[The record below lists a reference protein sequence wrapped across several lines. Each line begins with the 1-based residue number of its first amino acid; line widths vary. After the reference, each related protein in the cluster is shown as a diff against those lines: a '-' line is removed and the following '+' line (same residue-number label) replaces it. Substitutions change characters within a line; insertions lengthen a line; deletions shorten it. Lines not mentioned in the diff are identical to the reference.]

1 MTDTHDENGT
11 RSGDADRTDRG
22 DAAEPARPDI
32 DPAILADAAAAVTA
46 AGAATAAGAVTA
58 AGEAAATD
66 GTSATA
72 DGESRP
78 ATDAA
83 GIPAPEAATAEA
95 ATAPDVGNDETG
107 ETPADSESSP
117 LAVDVADPDAEALG
131 AIPLPVRIEAALFA
145 ATEPLPL
152 KRLKEITGCPDGRL
166 LRDTLDVL
174 AASYAEHGRAFRVE
188 EVAQGFQLRTSAE
201 VAVVVQRLGRRA
213 TDEKL
218 STAALETLAVV
229 AYRQPVLR
237 ADIERIR
244 GVACGEV
251 LRALQERGLV
261 RAAGRAELPGSPI
274 LYGTTQRFLEIF
286 GLRDI
291 QDLPKDREVLRRPD

>member
-1 MTDTHDENGT
+1 MTDSDDETGSDDENAQQRGVAG
-11 RSGDADRTDRG
+11 RDDADR
-22 DAAEPARPDI
+22 AAEPARPDV
-32 DPAILADAAAAVTA
+32 DPSILAAAEAAVR
-46 AGAATAAGAVTA
+46 A
-58 AGEAAATD
+58 AGEAGID
-66 GTSATA
+66 GGPDSVT
-72 DGESRP
+72 E
-78 ATDAA
+78 DAA
-83 GIPAPEAATAEA
+83 GAGDAESSDAADASQADARPTSESAPEPAQGEAPGEAPGEDDAT
-95 ATAPDVGNDETG
+95 PV
-107 ETPADSESSP
+107 S
-117 LAVDVADPDAEALG
+117 VDVADPDAEALG

>member
-1 MTDTHDENGT
+1 MTDTHDENGPGD
-11 RSGDADRTDRG
+11 GDAGRSERG
-22 DAAEPARPDI
+22 AEPARPDV
-32 DPAILADAAAAVTA
+32 DPSILADAEAAVR
-46 AGAATAAGAVTA
+46 A
-58 AGEAAATD
+58 AGEA
-66 GTSATA
+66 GA
-72 DGESRP
+72 DGGP
-78 ATDAA
+78 DADAA
-83 GIPAPEAATAEA
+83 DAEA
-95 ATAPDVGNDETG
+95 ASESPDDAGAP
-107 ETPADSESSP
+107 PADPAAGEPASDEDAAP
-117 LAVDVADPDAEALG
+117 VAVDVADPDAEALG

>member
-1 MTDTHDENGT
+1 MTDTHDENGP
-11 RSGDADRTDRG
+11 RDGDAGRADGDR
-22 DAAEPARPDI
+22 AAEPARPDV
-32 DPAILADAAAAVTA
+32 DPSILADAEAAVR
-46 AGAATAAGAVTA
+46 A
-58 AGEAAATD
+58 AGEA
-66 GTSATA
+66 GA
-72 DGESRP
+72 DGGTE
-78 ATDAA
+78 ADAA
-83 GIPAPEAATAEA
+83 EAESAPEAPDDAGPTAA
-95 ATAPDVGNDETG
+95 DPATG
-107 ETPADSESSP
+107 EPASDEDSAP
-117 LAVDVADPDAEALG
+117 VAVDVADPDAEALG

>member
-1 MTDTHDENGT
+1 MTDSHDETGSDDET
-11 RSGDADRTDRG
+11 VRQRGDAGRDDTDR
-22 DAAEPARPDI
+22 AAEPARPDV
-32 DPAILADAAAAVTA
+32 DPSILAAAEAAVR
-46 AGAATAAGAVTA
+46 A
-58 AGEAAATD
+58 AGEAGADAGPD
-66 GTSATA
+66 SDAEGAGDAEVSGTSDAPQPDAPPTSDSA
-72 DGESRP
+72 PEPAQGDAPGEE
-78 ATDAA
+78 DAA
-83 GIPAPEAATAEA
+83 P
-95 ATAPDVGNDETG
+95 V
-107 ETPADSESSP
+107 
-117 LAVDVADPDAEALG
+117 AVDVADPDAEALG